1 MSNMV
6 GMIITDCADG
16 NARVR
21 QTSRFEGLF
30 NSRPGFLGVGA
41 RMPDIEAAGNLLD
54 QLDVITNLPTSRE
67 DTQAVILVN
76 VAPRGDK
83 VREKWENGT
92 PFCYFRIKNVL
103 VVSTYAGRALSLLKD
118 RGLAD
123 SVELLDVPTVTA
135 EAVKWGELSESH
147 ADRINHTQF
156 RSLEFLPLVA
166 HWITQGR
173 PVPSTTYP
181 VDHYDIKG
189 KVWCIDNFGN
199 AKTTL
204 LPSDIGFEEGKT
216 VVLKDGQ
223 QATCYNHL
231 ADVPKNETAL
241 VVGSSGYGKDRFL
254 ELVVQWHDDGFHG
267 SDSAAS
273 RHNLGVGSTVLG

>member
-1 MSNMV
+1 MV
-6 GMIITDCADG
+6 GMIITDCADN
-16 NARVR
+16 NARAR
-21 QTSRFEGLF
+21 QVSRFMGLF
-30 NSRPGFLGVGA
+30 GVEPGFLGVGA
-41 RMPDIEAAGNLLD
+41 RMPDVEAAGNLLD
-54 QLDVITNLPTSRE
+54 QLDVITNLPTSRA
-67 DTQAVILVN
+67 DTPAVVLVN

-92 PFCYFRIKNVL
+92 PFCYFRVKNVL

-118 RGLAD
+118 RGMAD
-123 SVELLDVPTVTA
+123 TVELFDIPTVTA

-147 ADRINHTQF
+147 AQRINHTQF

-166 HWITQGR
+166 YWLQEGR
-173 PVPSTTYP
+173 PVPSTTHP

-204 LPSDIGFEEGKT
+204 LPADIDFEEGKKVT
-216 VVLKDGQ
+216 LKDGS
-223 QATCYNHL
+223 QATCYRRL
-231 ADVPKNETAL
+231 ADVPKNESAL

-254 ELVVQWHDDGFHG
+254 ELVVQWDDGGFHG
-267 SDSAAS
+267 SASAET
-273 RHNLGVGSTVLG
+273 RHNVVVGSTVLGA